1 MRKEDRDDW
10 GTYDEDMAETLRN
23 LEYERDD
30 EDYDREERD
39 EDDEDDGC
47 PLCGR
52 YRCSGWNC
60 L

>member
-1 MRKEDRDDW
+1 MRKEDRDDYSV
-10 GTYDEDMAETLRN
+10 YDEDMAETLRT

-30 EDYDREERD
+30 EEEDETD
-39 EDDEDDGC
+39 EDEDEDDGC

>member
-1 MRKEDRDDW
+1 MKKEDRDDYSV
-10 GTYDEDMAETLRN
+10 YDEDMAETLRT

-30 EDYDREERD
+30 EDETDEDETD
-39 EDDEDDGC
+39 EDDDDGC

-52 YRCSGWNC
+52 AWCSGWGC

>member
-1 MRKEDRDDW
+1 MRKEDRDDYSV
-10 GTYDEDMAETLRN
+10 YDEDMAETLRT

-30 EDYDREERD
+30 EEED
-39 EDDEDDGC
+39 ETDEDEDDGC